1 MLADRIALKRSQ
13 NNEEQLY
20 KQLTKFFN
28 RLKKEVLKALEEY
41 WSDYQ
46 LFQGQVNL
54 ICSPVHE
61 AHREYYEILEKYKKR
76 EYRLG
81 VKEAERQVKN
91 ENRKHKIALKAV
103 QTFPISSF
111 IKKDKDALF
120 GTLPSAERDML
131 NKTFTASERT
141 LSRVDSQINQIITD
155 GYRQGYGI
163 NQIANDLTRRFDQLS
178 TWESKRIA
186 RTEIHGSHNTAVMDT
201 YRDMDVEY
209 IQWDAAGDDRTR
221 DSHVEIDGEII
232 PIGSTFS
239 NGLQFPGDTSGP
251 IEEWINCRCSNAPF
265 VIPYGFIAPSFSPFK
280 ESDLIPVTQ
289 ETLQEPTQE
298 QLNSN
303 LTDEQRL
310 EYNKLKADMKLAEDI
325 IKSPFYTER
334 EKSQAITSY
343 QQNAFK
349 LNQLKQIAHGKLAEG
364 YANLVKNV
372 VGTTETKEPE
382 FKQVGAVESNNQL
395 LGDGNYRKY
404 SETTEHGREFDVYK
418 FENIEI
424 AVEKGADI
432 SIERFARHLDN
443 LPKEMVSLSNAK
455 RIEFCMGDVLKSEYG
470 GTANAAGL
478 YYSNKQQL
486 SLYKIDK
493 GEGIKDWILSNFDHE
508 FSHSIDLTREG
519 KIVYSHPEVYDKIVR
534 LDNKF
539 HGDELVDVFPTEYA
553 GAGYLNYPTSGRF
566 PERRYLEDFA
576 ESSKIY
582 LRPTTHKEFCEKFP
596 NRAKYLEGI
605 YGKPKLKNVEYSDA
619 NKIVKPVQHY
629 SKIDDVVKEYDSQLN
644 DIDNEL
650 AKLDEA
656 RDNARQ
662 KQRACETEEC
672 AKKWSTKRRELRTER
687 KRLNKVREEIFDERY
702 EILKRK
708 YK

>member
-265 VIPYGFIAPSFSPFK
+265 VIPYGYMAPSFSPFR
-280 ESDLIPVTQ
+280 EEDLIPV
-289 ETLQEPTQE
+289 ETKPIEPTVE
-298 QLNSN
+298 QPVIEEPTSMVQGKYETFTEYDKRSKAEDTVYRFESGLEVAVNAKAHLTFEEVKSHIDQLPQPLRNIDTLNRINICGHHDATAGGRFYPRENKVEVYLSAGN
-303 LTDEQRL
+303 KVKHFDTLNHELAHALDWKMGGKEITTYGYSKTEIYEKIFKED
-310 EYNKLKADMKLAEDI
+310 NKLHTVVNERTGRKRTPKIFVTDYAARNFTKYKKRFKEHMKVW
-325 IKSPFYTER
+325 
-334 EKSQAITSY
+334 EKSS
-343 QQNAFK
+343 K
-349 LNQLKQIAHGKLAEG
+349 
-364 YANLVKNV
+364 
-372 VGTTETKEPE
+372 TTPKPND
-382 FKQVGAVESNNQL
+382 F
-395 LGDGNYRKY
+395 
-404 SETTEHGREFDVYK
+404 
-418 FENIEI
+418 
-424 AVEKGADI
+424 
-432 SIERFARHLDN
+432 RF
-443 LPKEMVSLSNAK
+443 
-455 RIEFCMGDVLKSEYG
+455 G
-470 GTANAAGL
+470 
-478 YYSNKQQL
+478 
-486 SLYKIDK
+486 
-493 GEGIKDWILSNFDHE
+493 
-508 FSHSIDLTREG
+508 
-519 KIVYSHPEVYDKIVR
+519 
-534 LDNKF
+534 
-539 HGDELVDVFPTEYA
+539 
-553 GAGYLNYPTSGRF
+553 
-566 PERRYLEDFA
+566 EDFA
-576 ESSKIY
+576 ESTKRY
-582 LRPTTHKEFCEKFP
+582 LNPSDHAEFVEKFP
-596 NRAKYLEGI
+596 NRAEYLESI
-605 YGKPKLKNVEYSDA
+605 YGKLTFDKNSPHSKAIEYENKAYLERENKRKEQERQNEAFENLSKKELDAIIENIGGKNGVELYYEVKSEYDRLVAVRRTLFTGEPQFMIDVGYTPSEAIEYA
-619 NKIVKPVQHY
+619 NNVNKYLKPV
-629 SKIDDVVKEYDSQLN
+629 KKEYEKYKEDMDKLN
-644 DIDNEL
+644 
-650 AKLDEA
+650 KLI
-656 RDNARQ
+656 
-662 KQRACETEEC
+662 KQR
-672 AKKWSTKRRELRTER
+672 L
-687 KRLNKVREEIFDERY
+687 
-702 EILKRK
+702 
-708 YK
+708 